1 MAERTVLIA
10 GFAYTEERPLL
21 FDAEGR
27 ITSDEEIGTPV
38 TDEHGEPVILKIRHL
53 AKYGETVDFSD
64 ADIARGEEIGA
75 FDPPPIE
82 IPNVVTPQGAGD
94 EPKGDGEPPAPAE
107 DPEGWLREAR
117 PSVKDVLEAAGTD
130 KELAQRLL
138 DAEDAVTDG
147 KPRKGVVEGLTAL
160 VDAQGDGQPPAP
172 AEDQ

>member
-75 FDPPPIE
+75 FDPPPMHATR
-82 IPNVVTPQGAGD
+82 VSG
-94 EPKGDGEPPAPAE
+94 K
-107 DPEGWLREAR
+107 R
-117 PSVKDVLEAAGTD
+117 PSASIICSRTSRPTMAWKSRTMTG
-130 KELAQRLL
+130 
-138 DAEDAVTDG
+138 
-147 KPRKGVVEGLTAL
+147 
-160 VDAQGDGQPPAP
+160 
-172 AEDQ
+172 